1 MSYNE
6 NNIKL
11 LEAWHKN
18 KYMEVA
24 EEVKKMHPVD
34 LINFLVLFMKDH
46 GQKEINILKKFL
58 E

>member
-18 KYMEVA
+18 TYMEVA